1 MHATATAP
9 SHRERLIAAMAQSIE
24 EKGYRETFV
33 GDVVKLA
40 RTSRRSFYENF
51 ADRDDC
57 FLALFDWATSEVM
70 TQVAAAVSPETPWEQ
85 QVNDALD
92 TWLGA
97 LAARPALWQSFS
109 RELPA
114 LGEEAA
120 TRERATRERFAD
132 LLVGLVES
140 GRRKQ
145 PRLGAQGWAGPLSK
159 DMAIIIVGGLRE
171 LIISAAEQ
179 GRDVRELRPIAA
191 RAIMGILGTTV
202 LGQPSDTPDR

>member
-33 GDVVKLA
+33 GDVVRLA
-40 RTSRRSFYENF
+40 RTSRRTFYENF
-51 ADRDDC
+51 AGREAC
-57 FLALFDWATSEVM
+57 FLALFEWASDEVIAE
-70 TQVAAAVSPETPWEQ
+70 VAAAVAPETPWEQ
-85 QVNDALD
+85 QVDDALD
-92 TWLGA
+92 AWLGA
-97 LAARPALWQSFS
+97 LVARPALWQSFT

-120 TRERATRERFAD
+120 ARERATRERFAD

-140 GRRKQ
+140 GRRRQ
-145 PRLGAQGWAGPLSK
+145 PQLGAHPLTK
-159 DMAIIIVGGLRE
+159 DMATLIVGGLHE

-179 GRDVRELRPIAA
+179 HRDVRELRPIAA
-191 RAIMGILGTTV
+191 QAIMAILGTTV
-202 LGQPSDTPDR
+202 LGPPSDT

>member
-1 MHATATAP
+1 MHATGTATTTAP
-9 SHRERLIAAMAQSIE
+9 GHRERLIAAMAESIE

-33 GDVVKLA
+33 GDVVRLA
-40 RTSRRSFYENF
+40 RTSRRTFYENF

-57 FLALFDWATSEVM
+57 FLALFDWATGDVM
-70 TQVAAAVSPETPWEQ
+70 AQVAAAVSPETSWEQ

-92 TWLGA
+92 AWLGA
-97 LAARPALWQSFS
+97 LAARPALWQSFT

-114 LGEEAA
+114 LGQEAA
-120 TRERATRERFAD
+120 ARERATRERFAD

-145 PRLGAQGWAGPLSK
+145 PQLGAHPLTK
-159 DMAIIIVGGLRE
+159 DVAIIIVGGLRE

-191 RAIMGILGTTV
+191 RAIMAILGSTV
-202 LGQPSDTPDR
+202 LGTE